1 MKSPQEWKNIL
12 LENLPDPVV
21 RLQVILDEEGQ
32 PADYKFLEV
41 NAALEKNMGISRN
54 GLAGK
59 TVTEIFPQ
67 LDNSGFDWV
76 GTLNQVYY
84 SGEHIQFVY
93 YFHLTGSYFDITAY
107 SENGSFITTIFRD
120 ITEEKKKEK
129 LAYESRQFTQSVLDS
144 SSAHICVIDED
155 GFIEAVN
162 RPWDKFAAD
171 NEGNLEKTGEGI
183 NYLEVCETV
192 QGEERE
198 DALKF
203 ASAIRSIIRGEKDY
217 FEMEYPCHSPHEER
231 WFIAAI
237 TPFEDNNSL
246 PRKVVITHTNIT
258 PHKEIEKI
266 LAEHG
271 EQYRLLVENLQE
283 GIWYI
288 DAGGYTKYVNQAMA
302 EMLGY
307 TISEMRGKHLFEFL
321 NEEERKKTEVSL
333 KRRKQGVKEIDERK
347 FTHKEGF
354 QIITRLSTSPLFDDK
369 GNYMGS
375 IAAVQDITEQKQM
388 ERNLQESE
396 EKFRLMAESSPL
408 AIMMYQNDYW
418 VYVNPAA
425 AQITGYSIDELYNM
439 HFWELIHPN
448 YKESVTNIGKKRQEG
463 FDEKTAYEFKIITKQ
478 GQEKWLYLS
487 GATVNYQ
494 GAPAGMINCMDITES
509 KQIREKLQENEQF
522 LRTIFENLNEI
533 ISITDLEGNYK
544 YLGSS
549 HRILGY
555 SFEELYGEN
564 VMKFVHPEDYPRV
577 IEKFNRFITDPN
589 YESSPQEEYRYRCA
603 DGSYMWLE
611 TVGQFILDDEGRPQE
626 ILFSSRDITDRKQIE
641 KELQES
647 EEKFRLLAESSP
659 LAVMMYQNDYWV
671 YVNPAAEQFF
681 VYSAE
686 DFYSMRF
693 WDFVHPDYKEIAK
706 SRGKNRQAGI
716 NDTTPY
722 EFKVLTKQGL
732 EKWIFLSGSTVSY
745 QGAPAGMINCMDI
758 TESKQAKYELQ
769 RAYALL
775 EREINKA
782 SSIHEKILPQKIP
795 QPQNIS
801 IAAHFQ
807 PAEIMGG
814 DFYNVIHRDGKLIFY
829 LSDVSGHGL
838 DGAMISAFIKE
849 AIESYVK
856 LKPDEIMPGRIIEHV
871 SEQYYRETYP
881 DEQLICIFVGV
892 IDLESMEL
900 RYSSAGFQTYPL
912 VRWGTGEREKL
923 KTSGLFISN
932 MVPYEFLN
940 FEESSIYIDDG
951 TTIMFSTDGLFEQK
965 NGEEWFY
972 QYIEDI
978 FYRHSHL
985 TPEIIVQDV
994 NKEFCFFNNN
1004 SLVGEDDITF
1014 LVFQVGSHSNQ
1025 QKNYSFKIPSDLE
1038 ELKPLYE
1045 EVSDILSGYEEK
1057 ENFLNCMHELVANA
1071 MEHGNQFEPNKE
1083 VAINITLAPQF
1094 IAAEV
1099 EDEGEGFNWCEKI
1112 NKPLDIEDF
1121 TERGRGIPLL
1131 CLLSCN
1137 LFYNAKGNRATMVIE

>member
-425 AQITGYSIDELYNM
+425 
-439 HFWELIHPN
+439 
-448 YKESVTNIGKKRQEG
+448 
-463 FDEKTAYEFKIITKQ
+463 
-478 GQEKWLYLS
+478 
-487 GATVNYQ
+487 
-494 GAPAGMINCMDITES
+494 
-509 KQIREKLQENEQF
+509 
-522 LRTIFENLNEI
+522 
-533 ISITDLEGNYK
+533 
-544 YLGSS
+544 
-549 HRILGY
+549 
-555 SFEELYGEN
+555 
-564 VMKFVHPEDYPRV
+564 
-577 IEKFNRFITDPN
+577 
-589 YESSPQEEYRYRCA
+589 
-603 DGSYMWLE
+603 
-611 TVGQFILDDEGRPQE
+611 
-626 ILFSSRDITDRKQIE
+626 
-641 KELQES
+641 
-647 EEKFRLLAESSP
+647 
-659 LAVMMYQNDYWV
+659 
-671 YVNPAAEQFF
+671 EQFF
-681 VYSAE
+681 GYSAE
-686 DFYSMRF
+686 EFYSMRF

-722 EFKVLTKQGL
+722 EFKVITKQGL

>member
-388 ERNLQESE
+388 EINLQESE
-396 EKFRLMAESSPL
+396 EKFRLLAESSPL

-425 AQITGYSIDELYNM
+425 
-439 HFWELIHPN
+439 
-448 YKESVTNIGKKRQEG
+448 
-463 FDEKTAYEFKIITKQ
+463 
-478 GQEKWLYLS
+478 
-487 GATVNYQ
+487 
-494 GAPAGMINCMDITES
+494 
-509 KQIREKLQENEQF
+509 
-522 LRTIFENLNEI
+522 
-533 ISITDLEGNYK
+533 
-544 YLGSS
+544 
-549 HRILGY
+549 
-555 SFEELYGEN
+555 
-564 VMKFVHPEDYPRV
+564 
-577 IEKFNRFITDPN
+577 
-589 YESSPQEEYRYRCA
+589 
-603 DGSYMWLE
+603 
-611 TVGQFILDDEGRPQE
+611 
-626 ILFSSRDITDRKQIE
+626 
-641 KELQES
+641 
-647 EEKFRLLAESSP
+647 
-659 LAVMMYQNDYWV
+659 
-671 YVNPAAEQFF
+671 EQFF
-681 VYSAE
+681 GYSAE
-686 DFYSMRF
+686 EFYSMRF

-722 EFKVLTKQGL
+722 EFKVITKQGL

-769 RAYALL
+769 RAYAML
-775 EREINKA
+775 ESEISKA

-856 LKPDEIMPGRIIEHV
+856 LKPDDIMPGRIIEHV